1 MIGLENMGRYKLNP
15 KVGKN
20 KIGVMRHS
28 NKNKRLIKT
37 LLFISDNEF
46 IK

>member
-28 NKNKRLIKT
+28 T
-37 LLFISDNEF
+37 LLYEIVRKPHPF
-46 IK
+46 